1 MAEILKNI
9 PTNLTEYPNSFKRQG
24 CFPLEAYSVFYN
36 TTDKDGKV
44 TTAFENAENYAKTN
58 AIAYVGQTLAVV
70 DATYSETEVDGK
82 KIDTSVVNN
91 VTFYIIANKTGDN
104 VLQEVGKAT
113 NGDGKSITLTDG
125 TLSLTGF
132 DAASVSTLPQ
142 KQAVYKVVDGQ
153 VTEEIDHY
161 EIKWVSIDAIVEGDG
176 NTKSVVASGSSN
188 VTVSSN
194 YDATSDTYTYSIS
207 VAEQE
212 IPDVPEY
219 AIKKLETPSEGSQAT
234 YKLTKDGNEVDVA
247 IEIPAFPVI
256 THPEY
261 TIVKETRAEGATE
274 TVYHLAKDGEEVT
287 TDIIVPD
294 AYDDTALADRVA
306 AVETFFK
313 TADGETLDAALD
325 TLIEIQKYIDEDGEV
340 AEQVLANKTAIETL
354 NGNTE
359 TEGSVDKKISDAFA
373 TANLSQYAKATDV
386 EALSGNLTTV
396 DTKASNAQKAIDDYA
411 QAHAADYTN
420 TQIDTAISELAGEVQ
435 TALDGKQDEIT
446 STTIEH
452 TTGEATDS
460 VSLVDGTLAI
470 VVDAYKKSETYSK
483 SEVDKAITDKIADM
497 TGGESAKDV
506 LAALNDYKKAI
517 NNEIFGKETVDSY
530 ENTTSRIDTN
540 SSNITTLLGDD
551 TVAGS
556 VAEAKKAGTDAAAA
570 VDALSK
576 GQVTTNKNDIAALV
590 TRVGTV
596 ESTVGGHTTEIAT
609 LTGKVTALEG
619 ADTTINTTLGE
630 HTASITALGQKD
642 AELAGLISGNTTAI
656 NNEAAARTDADNAL
670 AARIKVYEDNKDSYA
685 TKAEVKVN
693 TDAIAVL
700 NAADTGKSVRE
711 IAADEV
717 AKIVGT
723 APEAFDTLEEVA
735 TWIAK
740 DTSGAA
746 AMANDIA
753 ALKTVVNT
761 TLPAAIATA
770 KSEAIDTAKSEALA
784 EVSTKYVTADT
795 ENNLSLNGQTIV
807 LCGGSAEV
815 SSAAE

>member
-1 MAEILKNI
+1 MANNINKVWELMGINPETGTGTYKNRMGLGNAITRDNGI
-9 PTNLTEYPNSFKRQG
+9 PLDLSSLHAT
-24 CFPLEAYSVFYN
+24 YN
-36 TTDKDGKV
+36 DAV
-44 TTAFENAENYAKTN
+44 VYAATN
-58 AIAYVGQTLAVV
+58 AIAYVDQVIAAEGVV
-70 DATYSETEVDGK
+70 
-82 KIDTSVVNN
+82 
-91 VTFYIIANKTGDN
+91 YIITTES
-104 VLQEVGKAT
+104 QGKVT
-113 NGDGKSITLTDG
+113 IGNYKDSITGKIVESEAKEYDVYLKPVG
-125 TLSLTGF
+125 TIPGF
-132 DAASVSTLPQ
+132 DEAANGTLPQ
-142 KQAVYKVVDGQ
+142 IQID
-153 VTEEIDHY
+153 EEG
-161 EIKWVSIDAIVEGDG
+161 KRTLTWVPIDAIVDGDG
-176 NTKSVVASGSSN
+176 NTKTVVAAGSPN
-188 VTVSSN
+188 VHVTTTQN
-194 YDATSDTYTYSIS
+194 EETDTYTYTIS
-207 VAEQE
+207 VDEPE
-212 IPDVPEY
+212 IPEVPEVPEY
-219 AIKKLETPSEGSQAT
+219 AIKKLDTPSEGSQAT
-234 YKLTKDGNEVDVA
+234 YKLTKAGEEVDVA
-247 IEIPAFPVI
+247 IEIPEFPVI

-261 TIVKETRAEGATE
+261 KIVKEEKAEGATE
-274 TVYHLAKDGEEVT
+274 TTYHLKKDGVAVT
-287 TDIIVPD
+287 EDIIVPD
-294 AYDDTALADRVA
+294 AYDDTALTNRVSKI
-306 AVETFFK
+306 EEFFA
-313 TADGETLDAALD
+313 TAEGESLDQALD

-354 NGNTE
+354 NGNVE

-386 EALSGNLTTV
+386 ETLSGNLTTV

-497 TGGESAKDV
+497 TGGESAADV

-576 GQVTTNKNDIAALV
+576 GQVATNKNDIAALV
-590 TRVGTV
+590 TRVGNV
-596 ESTVGGHTTEIAT
+596 ESTVGGHTTEIST
-609 LTGKVTALEG
+609 LAGKITTLEG

-630 HTASITALGQKD
+630 HAASITALGQKD
-642 AELAGLISGNTTAI
+642 AELAGLINGNTTAI
-656 NNEAAARTDADNAL
+656 TNEATARANADDAL
-670 AARIKVYEDNKDSYA
+670 AERIKVYEDNKDSYA

-693 TDAIAVL
+693 TDAIAALVGT
-700 NAADTGKSVRE
+700 DTNKTARA
-711 IAADEV
+711 IAAEEV

-735 TWIAK
+735 TWIAN

-753 ALKTVVNT
+753 VLKTAVNT
-761 TLPAAIATA
+761 TLPEAISTAKTEAIADA
-770 KSEAIDTAKSEALA
+770 LEEADK
-784 EVSTKYVTADT
+784 KYVTANA
-795 ENNLSLNGQTIV
+795 NNELTYNGEVIILS
-807 LCGGSAEV
+807 GGNAKANTSAE
-815 SSAAE
+815 A

>member
-1 MAEILKNI
+1 MANNINKVWELMGINPETGTGTYKNRMGLGNAITRDNGI
-9 PTNLTEYPNSFKRQG
+9 PLDLSSLHAT
-24 CFPLEAYSVFYN
+24 YN
-36 TTDKDGKV
+36 DAV
-44 TTAFENAENYAKTN
+44 VYAATN
-58 AIAYVGQTLAVV
+58 AIAYVDQVIAAEGVV
-70 DATYSETEVDGK
+70 
-82 KIDTSVVNN
+82 
-91 VTFYIIANKTGDN
+91 YIITTES
-104 VLQEVGKAT
+104 QGKVT
-113 NGDGKSITLTDG
+113 IGNYKDSITGKIVESEAKEYDVYLKPVG
-125 TLSLTGF
+125 TIPGF
-132 DAASVSTLPQ
+132 DEAANGTLPQ
-142 KQAVYKVVDGQ
+142 IQID
-153 VTEEIDHY
+153 EEG
-161 EIKWVSIDAIVEGDG
+161 KRTLTWVPIDAIVDGDG
-176 NTKSVVASGSSN
+176 NTKTVVAAGSPN
-188 VTVSSN
+188 VHVTTTQN
-194 YDATSDTYTYSIS
+194 EETDTYTYTIS
-207 VAEQE
+207 VDEPE
-212 IPDVPEY
+212 IPEVPEVPEY
-219 AIKKLETPSEGSQAT
+219 AIKKLDTPSEGSQAT
-234 YKLTKDGNEVDVA
+234 YKLTKAGKEVDVA
-247 IEIPAFPVI
+247 IEIPEFPVI

-261 TIVKETRAEGATE
+261 KIVKEEKAEGATE
-274 TVYHLAKDGEEVT
+274 TTYHLKKDGVVVT
-287 TDIIVPD
+287 EDIIVPD
-294 AYDDTALADRVA
+294 AYDDTALTNRVSKI
-306 AVETFFK
+306 EEFFA
-313 TADGETLDAALD
+313 TAEGESLDQALD

-354 NGNTE
+354 NGNVE
-359 TEGSVDKKISDAFA
+359 TDGSVDKKISDAFA

-386 EALSGNLTTV
+386 ETLSGNLTTV
-396 DTKASNAQKAIDDYA
+396 DTKASNAQKDIDDYS

-497 TGGESAKDV
+497 TGGESAADV

-576 GQVTTNKNDIAALV
+576 GQVATNKNDIAALV
-590 TRVGTV
+590 TRVGNV
-596 ESTVGGHTTEIAT
+596 ESTVGGHTTEIST
-609 LTGKVTALEG
+609 LAGKITTLEG

-630 HTASITALGQKD
+630 HAASITALGQKD
-642 AELAGLISGNTTAI
+642 AELAGLINGNTTAI
-656 NNEAAARTDADNAL
+656 TNEATARANADDAL
-670 AARIKVYEDNKDSYA
+670 AERIKVYEDNKDSYA

-693 TDAIAVL
+693 TDAIAALVGT
-700 NAADTGKSVRE
+700 DTNKTARA
-711 IAADEV
+711 IAAEEV

-735 TWIAK
+735 TWIAN

-753 ALKTVVNT
+753 VLKTAVNT
-761 TLPAAIATA
+761 TLPEAISTAKTEAIADA
-770 KSEAIDTAKSEALA
+770 LEEADK
-784 EVSTKYVTADT
+784 KYVTANA
-795 ENNLSLNGQTIV
+795 NNELTYNGEVIILS
-807 LCGGSAEV
+807 GGNAKANTSAE
-815 SSAAE
+815 A